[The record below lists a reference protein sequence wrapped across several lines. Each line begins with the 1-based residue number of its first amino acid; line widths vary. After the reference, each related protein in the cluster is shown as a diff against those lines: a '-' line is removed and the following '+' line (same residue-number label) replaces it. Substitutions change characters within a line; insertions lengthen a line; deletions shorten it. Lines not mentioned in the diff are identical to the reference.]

1 MLFVEK
7 YIVMDQR
14 SLPLWEGLKKHAEQ
28 NRVRLHVPGHGGGH
42 GLPSELKGHLAGMAT
57 CDLTELAGLDDLFNP
72 TGIIN
77 RAQELA
83 ASLWGADSTYFL
95 VNGSSAG
102 VMAMLLAVCDAGDS
116 VLVPRNA
123 HASAYHGLIFSG
135 AKPHYLP
142 VARGGDNFL
151 LNVTVESVS
160 EAFRNCPH
168 ARAIL
173 LTSPGYHGVC
183 ADVTAIA
190 HIAAKYGAL
199 VLVDEAHGAHFGF
212 HPELPPGCGQ
222 AADLRVQSWH
232 KTLGALTPGAVLH
245 RHGARVDALRLQRVL
260 QWVQTSSP
268 SYPLL
273 LSLDAAR
280 KQMAL
285 VGEQLWSRTL
295 QAVTEVRAALGES
308 IPLLDRNRVREQG
321 FDLDPTRLTLLTG
334 EVGLDGMEAARLLAV
349 SGVDVEMADPDYLL
363 AIFGPGMG
371 RNDTKRVVKAF
382 LELEPSLKKE
392 LPCRLPP
399 PADARAVITPRQA
412 ALGPSSTV
420 RPEKAVG
427 LIAAALITA
436 YPPGIPLVAPGDLIT
451 QEISDYISAAGRA
464 GVNLRG
470 LDRQGCLCVC
480 KGVGDS

>member
-1 MLFVEK
+1 MQFVEK
-7 YIVMDQR
+7 YIVMDQQ

-28 NRVRLHVPGHGGGH
+28 NRVRLHVPGHGGGN
-42 GLPSELKGHLAGMAT
+42 GLPPELKDHFAGMAA
-57 CDLTELAGLDDLFNP
+57 CDLTELPGLDDLFNP

-83 ASLWGADSTYFL
+83 ASLWGADNTYFL

-102 VMAMLLAVCDAGDS
+102 VLAMLLAVCDEGDS

-123 HASAYHGLIFSG
+123 HASVYHGLILSG

-142 VARGGDNFL
+142 VASGCGFL

-183 ADVTAIA
+183 ADIAAIA

-245 RHGARVDALRLQRVL
+245 RQGVRVDTLRLQRVL

-285 VGEQLWSRTL
+285 AGEQLWARTL
-295 QAVTEVRAALGES
+295 QAVMDVRAALGGR
-308 IPLLDRNRVREQG
+308 IPLLDRDRVREQG

-334 EVGLDGMEAARLLAV
+334 KIGLDGREAAHLLAV
-349 SGVDVEMADPDYLL
+349 SGIDVEMAGPDHLL
-363 AIFGPGMG
+363 AIFGPGMDK
-371 RNDTKRVVKAF
+371 NDAKRVVKAF
-382 LELEPSLKKE
+382 LELEPVPKKE

-399 PADARAVITPRQA
+399 QPDSRAVITPRQA
-412 ALGPSSTV
+412 ALGPSTTV
-420 RPEKAVG
+420 SPDKAVG
-427 LIAAALITA
+427 LIAAAPITA

-451 QEISDYISAAGRA
+451 QEISDYISAAGKA

-470 LDRQGCLCVC
+470 LNRQGCLCVC
-480 KGVGDS
+480 KGVGCS